1 MVGQW
6 RVDGQRRVDPP
17 RQQQQN
23 FLQKSCPL
31 FSPLHHNIN
40 QNIFSFS
47 PLWFHLKYSAAAGAA
62 LPPHA
67 LPLTLRPSEK
77 FLSKI
82 FDPNREIREAV
93 KQHVAYGQ
101 ADHKGREGG
110 RSPLLA

>member
-1 MVGQW
+1 M
-6 RVDGQRRVDPP
+6 DGQRRVDPP

-40 QNIFSFS
+40 QNIFSLS

-93 KQHVAYGQ
+93 KKNMFMV
-101 ADHKGREGG
+101 RLTIRGG
-110 RSPLLA
+110 GHPS

>member
-1 MVGQW
+1 MVESGEW

-67 LPLTLRPSEK
+67 LPLTLRPSER

-93 KQHVAYGQ
+93 KKHVAYGQ
-101 ADHKGREGG
+101 AVHKGG